1 MAESEWSVCDLLK
14 TAAIKLELAPDHR
27 LGEREISSLIYK
39 HYQVTC
45 ISGAHDQIRVTL
57 KSLKIIY
64 YC

>member
-45 ISGAHDQIRVTL
+45 FSHR
-57 KSLKIIY
+57 
-64 YC
+64 